1 MYRHEPRPRMLTL
14 GQYPALTLA
23 DARVQQAKAKA
34 LLAKGMDPGSLHLQT
49 KAEYQGAPTLTGLAE
64 EYIEKRSKN
73 KKAWK
78 EEKRILEKDV
88 VPKWRGRKAQD
99 IKRRDV
105 LLLLDKIVE
114 RGAPIM
120 ANRTLGVLHRM
131 FNFGI
136 RRDIL
141 ENNPCSVIERPGE
154 ENKRDRVLSPKEI
167 KYFWTNIEKCK
178 MSRGSQLALKL
189 LIVLLQ
195 RKSEV
200 AQAEWKEFDL
210 NSGWLTIPK
219 NKTKNGLSHRV
230 YLPPLARELI
240 KEAQAISNNSPYVF
254 PSPHRKGLKPISSRS
269 LSQALLKNKN
279 ILKVESFVPHDLR
292 RSASS
297 QMTGNQIN
305 RDTVKLILNHVET
318 DATSTYDR
326 YSYDK
331 EKRDAMNKW
340 DRILKK
346 IILGKSEKIIEI
358 NRR

>member
-1 MYRHEPRPRMLTL
+1 
-14 GQYPALTLA
+14 
-23 DARVQQAKAKA
+23 
-34 LLAKGMDPGSLHLQT
+34 
-49 KAEYQGAPTLTGLAE
+49 
-64 EYIEKRSKN
+64 
-73 KKAWK
+73 
-78 EEKRILEKDV
+78 
-88 VPKWRGRKAQD
+88 
-99 IKRRDV
+99 
-105 LLLLDKIVE
+105 
-114 RGAPIM
+114 
-120 ANRTLGVLHRM
+120 
-131 FNFGI
+131 
-136 RRDIL
+136 
-141 ENNPCSVIERPGE
+141 
-154 ENKRDRVLSPKEI
+154 
-167 KYFWTNIEKCK
+167 

-189 LIVLLQ
+189 LLVILQ

-210 NSGWLTIPK
+210 NSGWWTIPK

-240 KEAQAISNNSPYVF
+240 KEAQAISDNSPYVF

-279 ILKVESFVPHDLR
+279 ILKIESFVPHDLR

-346 IILGKSEKIIEI
+346 IIFGKSEKIIEI